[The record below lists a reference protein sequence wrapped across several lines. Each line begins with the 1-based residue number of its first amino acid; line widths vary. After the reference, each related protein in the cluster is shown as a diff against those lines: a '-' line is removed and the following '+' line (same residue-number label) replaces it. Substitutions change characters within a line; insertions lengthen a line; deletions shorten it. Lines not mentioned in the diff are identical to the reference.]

1 MSDSATKP
9 QAFKAQMSKDVLS
22 WMATD
27 LAMLHVI
34 VSDAVNDETQRE
46 EGMRIL
52 GTLMIGVG
60 AMLSEVEREERGG
73 AK

>member
-9 QAFKAQMSKDVLS
+9 QAFKAQSSKDVLS

-27 LAMLHVI
+27 LAKLHVI
-34 VSDAVNDETQRE
+34 VSDGMTDVQLRE
-46 EGMRIL
+46 EGMRL
-52 GTLMIGVG
+52 LSTLMVSVG
-60 AMLSEVEREERGG
+60 AMLSDVERGG